1 MTRKHKDLVMAFSLI
16 VITIVY
22 FWLIPNIAFDYIW
35 FVGTIILLVLS
46 SLSITRLIQS
56 YVPLSLMKFI
66 LISVIFFP
74 CTLLSVDHHV
84 LCRSALPDESLIANW
99 RFSYEILCRFKFC
112 EYRRRTVHP

>member
-22 FWLIPNIAFDYIW
+22 FWQMPNIAYDYIW

-56 YVPLSLMKFI
+56 YVPLSLIKFV
-66 LISVIFFP
+66 LISVIAF
-74 CTLLSVDHHV
+74 LV
-84 LCRSALPDESLIANW
+84 LCCLLIILFYVVALYQMKHL
-99 RFSYEILCRFKFC
+99 
-112 EYRRRTVHP
+112 

>member
-22 FWLIPNIAFDYIW
+22 FWQMPNIAYDSIW

-56 YVPLSLMKFI
+56 YVPLSLIKFV
-66 LISVIFFP
+66 LISVIAF
-74 CTLLSVDHHV
+74 LV
-84 LCRSALPDESLIANW
+84 LCCLLIILFYVVALYQMKHL
-99 RFSYEILCRFKFC
+99 
-112 EYRRRTVHP
+112 

>member
-22 FWLIPNIAFDYIW
+22 FWLMPNIAYDYIW
-35 FVGTIILLVLS
+35 FVGIIILLVLS

-66 LISVIFFP
+66 LISVIFF
-74 CTLLSVDHHV
+74 LV
-84 LCRSALPDESLIANW
+84 LCCLLITMFYVVALYQMNHL
-99 RFSYEILCRFKFC
+99 
-112 EYRRRTVHP
+112 

>member
-22 FWLIPNIAFDYIW
+22 FWLMPNIAYDYIW
-35 FVGTIILLVLS
+35 FVGIIILLVLS

-66 LISVIFFP
+66 LISVIFF
-74 CTLLSVDHHV
+74 LV
-84 LCRSALPDESLIANW
+84 LCCLLITMFYIVALYQMDHL
-99 RFSYEILCRFKFC
+99 
-112 EYRRRTVHP
+112 